1 MVHKRWSWTYGC
13 LFGIALGMLLIS
25 GGEGVAQEK
34 SAAKKEA
41 AKVNDV
47 VISQDELDAALK
59 RVENQMVAMGHP
71 ASVGQM
77 PEIKNQVLQNLI
89 DRELLYQDS
98 QKQGIQTEEAEI
110 DEQVNALKARFPGDK
125 EYRAALQRLNLS
137 EQDLRAQFGREISVQ
152 RLIDLKVAAK
162 VSVSEPEIKA
172 FYDSNPDLFKSPE
185 MVRARHILVKVEPKG
200 SDADK
205 AQARGK
211 MEQIAARIKKGED
224 FAAVAKET
232 SDCPSGARGGD
243 LDFFKRGQMVPQFEA
258 AAFSLREGEIS
269 EIVETQFGFHVIQV
283 TGKKPASVASLE
295 ETKEKIGQHLKQEKT
310 DQQVSRYVTQLKSDA
325 NIQVFAQ

>member
-1 MVHKRWSWTYGC
+1 
-13 LFGIALGMLLIS
+13 MLLIS

-185 MVRARHILVKVEPKG
+185 MVRAV
-200 SDADK
+200 
-205 AQARGK
+205 
-211 MEQIAARIKKGED
+211 
-224 FAAVAKET
+224 T
-232 SDCPSGARGGD
+232 SW
-243 LDFFKRGQMVPQFEA
+243 
-258 AAFSLREGEIS
+258 
-269 EIVETQFGFHVIQV
+269 
-283 TGKKPASVASLE
+283 
-295 ETKEKIGQHLKQEKT
+295 
-310 DQQVSRYVTQLKSDA
+310 
-325 NIQVFAQ
+325 